1 MSKTLSTYIAA
12 FDYFDK
18 ILLFLSAI
26 SGGVSI
32 ASFATVIGSSDGITS
47 ASFSVI
53 FSISIE
59 ILKIMRKKKK
69 KHNIVLLVASCKLNS
84 IENRRSK
91 APKDNELVMKTLQRL

>member
-1 MSKTLSTYIAA
+1 MSKTLSTYIAV

-26 SGGVSI
+26 SGGVFI

-47 ASFSVI
+47 ASLSVV

-59 ILKIMRKKKK
+59 ILKTMRKKKE
-69 KHNIVLLVASCKLNS
+69 KHNIILLVARCKLNS
-84 IENRRSK
+84 IENRKFK
-91 APKDNELVMKTLQRL
+91 APKDNELVMKMLQQL